1 MEMTYD
7 GALVMPKNFV
17 AVDEEEMTY
26 VDGGL
31 YISNATFWNCCKACF
46 YCVAFNPVGA
56 TLVAIGAYK
65 AYTLLAAGIA
75 TVAAKL
81 GCISRILAVA
91 FAVIGGAALLGC
103 GWDIVDA
110 LIQGKGVDFSVKK
123 TSWGMPYGIDVSV
136 C

>member
-1 MEMTYD
+1 
-7 GALVMPKNFV
+7 MPCCWRRMQRKK
-17 AVDEEEMTY
+17 EESMLQS
-26 VDGGL
+26 DMWNHMKDL
-31 YISNATFWNCCKACF
+31 RPWNCCKACF